1 MFLRPRWWG
10 LASSRPNARY
20 YISMSIQITAPA
32 RTRMQQFLSAN
43 PQAAG
48 VRFGVRKTGCSGYA
62 YVVDIADHVAAND
75 RVIEQDGV
83 KLVIDDKSLAF
94 VDGTEID
101 FARTGL
107 NSSFVF
113 RNPNVTGE
121 CGCGESFTVNEEGL
135 RAEG

>member
-1 MFLRPRWWG
+1 MNIQLST
-10 LASSRPNARY
+10 AAR
-20 YISMSIQITAPA
+20 Q
-32 RTRMQQFLSAN
+32 RMQSFLAAN
-43 PQAAG
+43 PRAAG

-62 YVVDIADHVAAND
+62 YVVEIADSLAANE

-83 KLVIDDKSLAF
+83 RLVVDDKSRRF

-101 FARTGL
+101 FTRQGL

-121 CGCGESFTVNEEGL
+121 CGCGESFTVDPE
-135 RAEG
+135 

>member
-1 MFLRPRWWG
+1 M
-10 LASSRPNARY
+10 N
-20 YISMSIQITAPA
+20 IQLTPAA
-32 RTRMQQFLSAN
+32 RTRMQGFLAAK

-62 YVVDIADHVAAND
+62 YVVDIADQVGEGD
-75 RVIEQDGV
+75 RVIEQDGI
-83 KLVIDDKSLAF
+83 KLVVDRKSLPF

-101 FARTGL
+101 FARQGL

-121 CGCGESFTVNEEGL
+121 CGCGESFTVSEQTDT
-135 RAEG
+135 A

>member
-1 MFLRPRWWG
+1 MNTMNIQLTP
-10 LASSRPNARY
+10 AAR
-20 YISMSIQITAPA
+20 Q
-32 RTRMQQFLSAN
+32 RMQTFLADQ
-43 PQAAG
+43 PGAAG

-62 YVVDIADHVAAND
+62 YVVEIADQVDEGD
-75 RVIEQDGV
+75 RLVEQDGV
-83 KLVIDDKSLAF
+83 KLVIDHKSLPF

-101 FARTGL
+101 FTRQGL

-121 CGCGESFTVNEEGL
+121 CGCGESFTVNEPRL